1 MTIISEEYLLQ
12 KYKDVI
18 CNFNKNIKYSIKSLD
33 EHFDIHLVLY
43 FWNRLFKSYKSREEY
58 FYFFY
63 FLFFIFNFFYFLLFI
78 FLFFILSPSK
88 EDILSEI
95 HLSGS
100 PQFQRRIMTV
110 CQEFRTVFGNT
121 LT

>member
-78 FLFFILSPSK
+78 FLFFILIFF
-88 EDILSEI
+88 ILFFI
-95 HLSGS
+95 LYFLFLIFLIFYFLFFYFLLQHIT
-100 PQFQRRIMTV
+100 F
-110 CQEFRTVFGNT
+110 
-121 LT
+121 